1 MNALITHSADFS
13 HLELMRARDAIRR
26 PGRASAI
33 RKACDYLQRNGDW
46 IDHKQAE
53 MVLRT
58 LPAPIYPLRAVIWGG
73 GGAFVALF
81 WIFVGIPAL
90 CHLIRWGGTIV
101 AGWL

>member
-1 MNALITHSADFS
+1 
-13 HLELMRARDAIRR
+13 
-26 PGRASAI
+26 
-33 RKACDYLQRNGDW
+33 
-46 IDHKQAE
+46 

-58 LPAPIYPLRAVIWGG
+58 LPAPIDPLRAVIWGG

-90 CHLIRWGGTIV
+90 CHLIRWGGTIA